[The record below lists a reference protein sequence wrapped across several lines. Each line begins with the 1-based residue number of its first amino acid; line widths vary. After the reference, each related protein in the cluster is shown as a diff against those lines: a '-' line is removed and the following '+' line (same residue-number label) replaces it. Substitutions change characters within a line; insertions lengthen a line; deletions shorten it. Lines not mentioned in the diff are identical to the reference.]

1 MQWHAGRSFPGCVRS
16 NLPFGGI
23 EAGDADRLRAVLC
36 HDLVPASRHGLDVE
50 TCVDE
55 ADGPSNESALY
66 LAAHRVDALPG
77 HRTALVKQKGHRWET
92 DERREGKE
100 SGSTGQTRWAPDKKK
115 KKKKTTRIHQ
125 YK

>member
-1 MQWHAGRSFPGCVRS
+1 MSSPQLDLLVASSLFLVFRLHVPMQWHAGRSFPGCVRS

-55 ADGPSNESALY
+55 ADGPSNESALH
-66 LAAHRVDALPG
+66 LAAHRVDALAG
-77 HRTALVKQKGHRWET
+77 HRTALVTQKGDRW
-92 DERREGKE
+92 
-100 SGSTGQTRWAPDKKK
+100 
-115 KKKKTTRIHQ
+115 
-125 YK
+125 